1 MADLAA
7 TMPDAQL
14 EALDAFLGGS
24 NETAEDRVTA
34 INVWLQK
41 RVDETLWNMARKTA
55 MDAVSDPTV

>member
-14 EALDAFLGGS
+14 EALDTFLGGS

>member
-24 NETAEDRVTA
+24 NETAEDRITA

-41 RVDETLWNMARKTA
+41 MVDEKLWNMARTNA
-55 MDAVSDPTV
+55 MNAISDPTV